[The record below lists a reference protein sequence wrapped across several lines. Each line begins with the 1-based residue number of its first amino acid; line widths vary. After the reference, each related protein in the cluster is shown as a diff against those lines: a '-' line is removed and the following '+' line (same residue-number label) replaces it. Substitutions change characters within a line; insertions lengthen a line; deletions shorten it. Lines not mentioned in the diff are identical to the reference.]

1 MDDQSS
7 PCVERIL
14 SEVQARIL
22 EGVAAGF
29 SSADLS
35 RALFFSP
42 KSIDYHIRSMS
53 DKIEAPNRVALVS
66 RAFFLGIL
74 RADSWP
80 PRVVA
85 ESVKYDEES

>member
-1 MDDQSS
+1 MVDQSS
-7 PCVERIL
+7 PDGERIL

-22 EGVAAGF
+22 EGIAAGS

-35 RALFFSP
+35 RELFFSP
-42 KSIDYHIRSMS
+42 KSIDYHVRSMS
-53 DKIEAPNRVALVS
+53 DKVEASNRVALVS

-80 PRVVA
+80 PKVVD
-85 ESVKYDEES
+85 ESVKYGEEP